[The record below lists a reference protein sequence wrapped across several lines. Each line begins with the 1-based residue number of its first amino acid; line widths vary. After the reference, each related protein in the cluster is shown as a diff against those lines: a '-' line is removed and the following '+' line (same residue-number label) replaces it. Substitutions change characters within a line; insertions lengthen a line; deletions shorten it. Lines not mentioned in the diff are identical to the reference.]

1 MNRRSAAQHPS
12 ARRAALAVAAALSA
26 TAVLAACAEPGAAPL
41 RVADAAATR
50 DLGSDATTQRLA
62 ELMQQDVAAGAP
74 GMVVRVDDGSGR
86 IISLARQAAWSTAD
100 HKLSANDEFR
110 MGSNTKTMIGVL
122 VLQLVAEHKLSLQDP
137 VDKWLPG
144 LVPNGQHITLK
155 MLLNHTSGLYDYVYD
170 TGILAHEIGAD
181 KSALTPEEL
190 LAASAKYPPLFAP
203 GAGYAYSNT
212 DYVALGLVLEKASGQ
227 SVITLLQRRIIGPLG
242 LRDTYFATDGASRDG
257 DKLADGYEPDAANL
271 APLLPPGTPPG
282 TAFVGPVRGDHVLVT
297 SLDPDWAFAAGA
309 IVSTP
314 ADEQRF
320 LRALASGRLLPPA
333 QLAEMKT
340 AVVENPGVPNSARYG
355 LGFEEY
361 FSPCGPV
368 WGHTGGMPGYA
379 SENYT
384 NANGTR
390 SVTVVT
396 TTLFALHA
404 PALGAADQKVVDAAV
419 CAMLDKPLPTGSD

>member
-1 MNRRSAAQHPS
+1 MNRLSATEHPS
-12 ARRAALAVAAALSA
+12 TRRAGLALAAALSA
-26 TAVLAACAEPGAAPL
+26 TAALVACAEPGAAPL
-41 RVADAAATR
+41 RVADVAATR
-50 DLGSDATTQRLA
+50 NLGSDATTQELA
-62 ELMQQDVAAGAP
+62 ALMQHDVEAGAP
-74 GMVVRVDDGSGR
+74 GVVVRVDDGSGR
-86 IISLARQAAWSTAD
+86 IVSLARQAAWSTAV

-110 MGSNTKTMIGVL
+110 MGSNTKTMIAVL

-144 LVPNGQHITLK
+144 LVPNGRHITLK
-155 MLLNHTSGLYDYVYD
+155 MLLNHTSGLYDYIADPGV
-170 TGILAHEIGAD
+170 LAHEIGAD
-181 KSALTPEEL
+181 TSALTPQDL

-212 DYVALGLVLEKASGQ
+212 DYVALGLVLQKATGQ
-227 SVITLLQRRIIGPLG
+227 SVITLLRRRLIQPLG
-242 LRDTYFATDGASRDG
+242 LRDTYFATSGASRDG
-257 DKLADGYEPDAANL
+257 DKLADGYEPDAADL
-271 APLLPPGTPPG
+271 APLLPPFVPAG
-282 TAFVGPVRGDHVLVT
+282 TAFAGPARGDHVLVT
-297 SLDPDWAFAAGA
+297 SLDPDWAFTAGA

-333 QLAEMKT
+333 QLAEMRT
-340 AVVENPGVPNSARYG
+340 AVIENPGEPDSARYG

-384 NANGTR
+384 TADGTR

-396 TTLFALHA
+396 TTLFGLHA
-404 PALGAADQKVVDAAV
+404 PTLGAADQKVVDAAV
-419 CAMLDKPLPTGSD
+419 CAMMDKPLPAGSD